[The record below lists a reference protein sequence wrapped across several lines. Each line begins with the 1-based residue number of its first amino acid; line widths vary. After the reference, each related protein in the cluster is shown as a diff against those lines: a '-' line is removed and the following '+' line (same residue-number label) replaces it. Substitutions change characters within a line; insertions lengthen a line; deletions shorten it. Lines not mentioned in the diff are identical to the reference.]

1 MLQCAKCPSF
11 VCGSGDREHGPSFCP
26 MLGEFPDTG
35 ELYKDP
41 WTRQVVH
48 AATQVEGVGYR
59 LWTRAEEIM
68 EFAWRLGGTRIGL
81 AFCPAMSN
89 EALTYAR
96 ILEANGFMV
105 VLAGQDEEQAAQHG
119 LTRRQLSERDPL
131 KAMGLSDPIGQADY
145 CNEMKTDL
153 NVILGLAVGH
163 DSLFVKHANALSTC
177 LIAKDSALGHNSA
190 GAIYHAESYH
200 QGSLLEAHT
209 DGAASRTL
217 PDAEMLP
224 MPGEAY
230 SDPEVRRVAVAA
242 DQVAFMGNPAWS
254 RLEQTIE
261 FARRIDA
268 TRIGVTFC
276 VGSKR
281 EARTVTRVLEA
292 NGFQVSSVVCKT
304 GGVSKE
310 TLGITDSDKVQA
322 GKPEVTCNPIV
333 QTELLKGEGTDLNI
347 TMGQCVGHDS
357 LIMKHSATWVTYL
370 MPKDRVL
377 AHNPVAALYNAD
389 GHFRRA
395 LYEGD
400 RPNGWK
406 KRHHE

>member
-1 MLQCAKCPSF
+1 
-11 VCGSGDREHGPSFCP
+11 
-26 MLGEFPDTG
+26 
-35 ELYKDP
+35 
-41 WTRQVVH
+41 
-48 AATQVEGVGYR
+48 
-59 LWTRAEEIM
+59 M
-68 EFAWRLGGTRIGL
+68 EFAWRLHATRIGL
-81 AFCPAMSN
+81 AFCPDMSN

-96 ILEANGFMV
+96 ILEANGFKA
-105 VLAGQDEEQAAQHG
+105 VLAGQDEEQVAQHG
-119 LTRRQLSERDPL
+119 PARRQLTKRDPSR
-131 KAMGLSDPIGQADY
+131 ATGLSDPIGQADY
-145 CNEMKTDL
+145 CNERKTDL

-163 DSLFVKHANALSTC
+163 DSLFVKHAGALSTC
-177 LIAKDSALGHNSA
+177 LIAKDSALGHNPA

-200 QGSLLEAHT
+200 QGSLYRAHGDAT
-209 DGAASRTL
+209 TSQTL
-217 PDAEMLP
+217 PDIEMLP

-230 SDPEVRRVAVAA
+230 SDPEVRRMAVAA
-242 DQVAFMGNPAWS
+242 DQIAFLGDPTWS

-304 GGVSKE
+304 GGVSKD
-310 TLGITDSDKVQA
+310 TLGISDSGKVRP
-322 GKPEVTCNPIV
+322 GTSEVTCNPIV
-333 QTELLKGEGTDLNI
+333 QTELLKWEGTDLNI
-347 TMGQCVGHDS
+347 TLGQCVGHDS

-395 LYEGD
+395 LFEGD

-406 KRHHE
+406 TQHREEDNKIQDGDLG